1 MMNPPESIGA
11 LANIPNAKAMPLI
24 DMPEGK
30 VEQVGEDYG
39 VIAQFMGPTLEDAIS
54 VYKEGDGYYAS
65 GHNFDFFATDVPD
78 LMKKLKVIGAT
89 ELQYGGL

>member
-1 MMNPPESIGA
+1 MQNIPNDIGA
-11 LANIPNAKAMPLI
+11 LANLQKAIPLS
-24 DMPEGK
+24 DMPEGG

-39 VIAQFMGPTLEDAIS
+39 VIAQFMGPALEDAIS
-54 VYKEGDGYYAS
+54 IYKEGNGYYAS
-65 GHNFDFFATDVPD
+65 GHNFDFFASDIPD

>member
-1 MMNPPESIGA
+1 MQNIPNDIGA
-11 LANIPNAKAMPLI
+11 LANLQKAMPLS
-24 DMPEGK
+24 DMPEGM

-54 VYKEGDGYYAS
+54 IYKEGNGYYAS
-65 GHNFDFFATDVPD
+65 GHNFDFFASDIPD

-89 ELQYGGL
+89 ELQYGRL